1 MSSNTQ
7 LLLLAFGAVV
17 ALIVLIARFKLHP
30 FVALISVS
38 LALGITAGMP
48 IGTVVKAFQDGVGG
62 VLGFVAI
69 VVALGT
75 MLGKQMAESGGATRI
90 ATTLIALFGEKRV
103 HWAIMFVAFIVGIP
117 VFFQVGFVLLVP
129 LVFTIARRT
138 GLSLVKIGI
147 PLVAGLSVVHG
158 MVPPHPAAMLAAQA
172 YHADVGRTIAYAL
185 LVGLPTAALA
195 GPIFASWIA
204 PRIVLP
210 AENPIAAQFTEGVPR
225 AMPGFGISLFTV
237 LLPVILMLCASAA
250 DIALDAA
257 SPLRAGLDFVGG
269 PIVALLVALL
279 FSLWS
284 LGYRQHFTADQ
295 ILKFAND
302 CLGPT
307 ATILLVIG
315 AGGGFNRVLL
325 ESGVGKAI
333 ADVAL
338 GSHASPLLLAWIVA
352 ALIRVAT
359 GSATVAMTTSAGIVA
374 PIAAATPGA
383 SPELLVLATGAG
395 SLVLSHVNDSGFWLI
410 KEFFN
415 MTVPQTLK
423 TWTIAETI
431 IGVAGLGFTLLLSLV
446 VSGCGPSGQRELSA
460 EGWID
465 VTATLDPA
473 KTPVYQG
480 DAPMKFDFLKD
491 MRRGDGFTLS
501 VYSMGAHSGT
511 HIDAPMHF
519 VANGAPI
526 DQVALDPLIGPARV
540 IDIPDSVQ
548 AIDAAELNRHDW
560 KGVKRV
566 LFRTRS
572 TLRGWMDS
580 AQFHRDFA
588 YIAPDAAQLLADA
601 GVVLVGV
608 DYISAEQFGAPAP
621 RTHQILLGRGIPIV
635 EGLDLRPVKAGDYD
649 LIVLPLKVRGHEG
662 APARAILRKKPG
674 NERSS
679 GASYIKPQFHVIA
692 FYTAKEDLAHISF
705 VREAERWFPAMAAKY
720 NFSFDTTT
728 SWRNLNADFLSRY
741 QVVVFLD
748 TRPEDPAQRAALQ
761 AYMEHGGA
769 WMGFHFAGFAL
780 TPSVYPANWDWY
792 HNSFIGAGSYVSNTW
807 RPTSAILRVEDRT
820 HPATAHLPETFT
832 SSPSEWY
839 RWEKDLRQ
847 NPDIDIL
854 LSIDST
860 SFPLGTGPKPHEIW
874 HSGYYPV
881 VWTNKKYK
889 MIYLNMGHNDMDYEH
904 KYDTTNRTLSFTL
917 NNPIQDRLIIDGL
930 LWLGGATG
938 AH

>member
-1 MSSNTQ
+1 MSPNTT
-7 LLLLAFGAVV
+7 LLFFAFLAVA

-30 FVALISVS
+30 FIALIVVS
-38 LALGITAGMP
+38 LALGVTAGMP
-48 IGTVVKAFQDGVGG
+48 FANVVKAFTDGVGG
-62 VLGFVAI
+62 ILGFIAI

-75 MLGKQMAESGGATRI
+75 MLGKMMAESGAATRI

-117 VFFQVGFVLLVP
+117 VFFQVGFVLLIP
-129 LVFTIARRT
+129 LVFTIARRS

-158 MVPPHPAAMLAAQA
+158 MVPPHPAAMLAVVA
-172 YHADVGRTIAYAL
+172 YKADIGRTIVYAL

-195 GPIFASWIA
+195 GPIFATWIA

-210 AENPIAAQFTEGVPR
+210 AENPVAAQFTGGRGGMGDTAV
-225 AMPGFGISLFTV
+225 MPGFGISLFTV
-237 LLPVILMLCASAA
+237 LLPVILMLGASAA
-250 DIALDAA
+250 DVALDAA
-257 SPLRAGLDFVGG
+257 NPVRGVLDFIGG

-279 FSLWS
+279 FSFWS
-284 LGYRQHFTADQ
+284 LGYRQHFTRDQ

-302 CLGPT
+302 CLAPT

-338 GSHASPLLLAWIVA
+338 GSHASPLLLAWTVA

-374 PIAAATPGA
+374 PIAAVTPGTHA
-383 SPELLVLATGAG
+383 ELLVLATGAG

-415 MTVPQTLK
+415 MTVQQTLK
-423 TWTIAETI
+423 TWTVAETI
-431 IGVAGLGFTLLLSLV
+431 IGVAGLGFTLLLSLLV
-446 VSGCGPSGQRELSA
+446 GCAPRGQGTRELSA
-460 EGWID
+460 RGWID

-473 KTPVYQG
+473 TTPVYEG

-491 MRRGDGFTLS
+491 MRKGDKLTLS

-519 VANGAPI
+519 IANGAPV
-526 DQVALDPLIGPARV
+526 DQVALDPLIGAARV

-548 AIDAAELNRHDW
+548 AIDAAELNKHDW

-580 AQFHRDFA
+580 SHFHRDFA
-588 YIAPDAAQLLADA
+588 YVAPDAAQLLADA

-635 EGLDLRPVKAGDYD
+635 EGLDLRPVQAGDYD
-649 LIVLPLKVRGHEG
+649 VIVLPLKVRGHEG
-662 APARAILRKKPG
+662 APARAIMR
-674 NERSS
+674 
-679 GASYIKPQFHVIA
+679 A
-692 FYTAKEDLAHISF
+692 LAA
-705 VREAERWFPAMAAKY
+705 R
-720 NFSFDTTT
+720 
-728 SWRNLNADFLSRY
+728 
-741 QVVVFLD
+741 
-748 TRPEDPAQRAALQ
+748 
-761 AYMEHGGA
+761 
-769 WMGFHFAGFAL
+769 
-780 TPSVYPANWDWY
+780 
-792 HNSFIGAGSYVSNTW
+792 
-807 RPTSAILRVEDRT
+807 
-820 HPATAHLPETFT
+820 
-832 SSPSEWY
+832 
-839 RWEKDLRQ
+839 
-847 NPDIDIL
+847 
-854 LSIDST
+854 
-860 SFPLGTGPKPHEIW
+860 
-874 HSGYYPV
+874 
-881 VWTNKKYK
+881 
-889 MIYLNMGHNDMDYEH
+889 
-904 KYDTTNRTLSFTL
+904 
-917 NNPIQDRLIIDGL
+917 
-930 LWLGGATG
+930 
-938 AH
+938 